1 MPCSL
6 SVQGNYKNVL
16 SASRSNG
23 RKNEMTG
30 EGGGMKCVTTRK
42 KKSRKKERKK
52 ESEEQYLATAKTI
65 WLQKFHIAYQKPNLA
80 GKY

>member
-16 SASRSNG
+16 SVSRSNG

-30 EGGGMKCVTTRK
+30 QRGGGDEMCYN
-42 KKSRKKERKK
+42 KKEKKPKERTKKRKRG
-52 ESEEQYLATAKTI
+52 TI
-65 WLQKFHIAYQKPNLA
+65 PSNSKKNLA
-80 GKY
+80 PEISHTIPKAKSCR